1 VGIIADF
8 FVATPAEAERYAT
21 CFEDDDG
28 GGGIRE
34 LLMAREWKGITDLSV
49 GTLWAILAGVDW
61 DVNKH
66 MLEEALIGEEG
77 EFWLFRFPDELTS
90 LLAGASAEL
99 LASATG
105 AWAKT
110 DEMGWDPQELQPV
123 VEDLHG
129 LAKRAI
135 AEQKAVYLWGCL

>member
-8 FVATPAEAERYAT
+8 FVATPDQAERYAN
-21 CFEDDDG
+21 CFEDEDG
-28 GGGIRE
+28 GSGIRT
-34 LLMAREWKGITDLSV
+34 LLRPCEWKGMTDLTL
-49 GTLWAILAGVDW
+49 GTLWAILEGVQW

-66 MLEEALIGEEG
+66 MLESALIGEEG
-77 EFWLFRFPDELTS
+77 EFWLFRFPNDLTT
-90 LLAGASAEL
+90 LLAGASPEVL
-99 LASATG
+99 TKATN

-110 DEMGWDPQELQPV
+110 EEMGWEPHEVSPV
-123 VEDLHG
+123 IDDLHG

>member
-8 FVATPAEAERYAT
+8 FVATPAEAQRYAN
-21 CFEDDDG
+21 CFEDEDG
-28 GGGIRE
+28 GGAIRA
-34 LLMAREWKGITDLSV
+34 LLMPCEWKGITDLSV

-61 DVNKH
+61 DVKKH
-66 MLEEALIGEEG
+66 MLEAASIGPDG

-90 LLAGASAEL
+90 MLAQASPELRARASA
-99 LASATG
+99 

-110 DEMGWDPQELQPV
+110 DEMGWEPQEVSPV
-123 VEDLHG
+123 VDDLHG
-129 LAKRAI
+129 LAKRAL